1 MRIKL
6 AVQEQTITIP
16 EAAHDTSTVAQPTH
30 ICNMMIRVP
39 RWERQ
44 RAPSVVGYQS
54 AYNVMQ
60 FSAAK

>member
-6 AVQEQTITIP
+6 AVQEQTIIIP
-16 EAAHDTSTVAQPTH
+16 EAAHDTSTVAQPTQ

-44 RAPSVVGYQS
+44 RAGSVVGYQS
-54 AYNVMQ
+54 AFNVMR